1 MGTNDA
7 GVYRLYAF
15 ALNMLIRRY
24 ASIADDLCGASID
37 AMKAACAA
45 APAIYPPVK
54 MASTGVIATNARPK
68 ESDLVAMKTGFRAYV
83 PNAED
88 GSYFLPGAGPMQLKM
103 FAPPAEMIGLMAYT
117 VPEAQKIVR
126 EERDV
131 DLEEHAI
138 SEVLGNFNKDLDPT
152 IAVVSP
158 CELMMSKVL
167 QRSAGRMLYDEEL
180 NDESSTGPLEG
191 FSVKHSGRGLADGSG
206 MGDEC
211 DQGLDNP
218 RECHEKKR
226 MHVVSKVTS
235 KYASKSCLG
244 LLTSSN
250 ADIDA
255 VQQMVGAQAEYL
267 EIYRRSVCD
276 LQKMDPVKCALEFE
290 TALGNFEDS
299 QQQPGGAPQPGKLPE
314 GGLQVRPPSHQE
326 EPAEN
331 FDVSGSVSSF
341 KNFLAFSLRRRLE
354 DVADAAL
361 PSLRSATA
369 SALPRDG
376 TSARVGARRLSKG
389 SGAADHVDKYKEMVE
404 EYSDCLAAIETS
416 KCATNLA
423 LMSTD
428 DAKVQSFYS
437 KTGLVMA
444 ACAGIVTP
452 SDCPVD
458 MFSKEVSFMWGNGG
472 VKSTYTKSKTSSYI
486 AKGLPAASRIDK
498 FVNFFTELF

>member
-206 MGDEC
+206 MGDEP
-211 DQGLDNP
+211 DD
-218 RECHEKKR
+218 EEKKR
-226 MHVVSKVTS
+226 KEHVVSKVTS

-267 EIYRRSVCD
+267 ETYRRSVCD

-314 GGLQVRPPSHQE
+314 GGLQVE

-331 FDVSGSVSSF
+331 FDDKGSVTSF
-341 KNFLAFSLRRRLE
+341 KNCLAFSL
-354 DVADAAL
+354 
-361 PSLRSATA
+361 
-369 SALPRDG
+369 
-376 TSARVGARRLSKG
+376 
-389 SGAADHVDKYKEMVE
+389 
-404 EYSDCLAAIETS
+404 
-416 KCATNLA
+416 
-423 LMSTD
+423 
-428 DAKVQSFYS
+428 
-437 KTGLVMA
+437 
-444 ACAGIVTP
+444 
-452 SDCPVD
+452 
-458 MFSKEVSFMWGNGG
+458 
-472 VKSTYTKSKTSSYI
+472 
-486 AKGLPAASRIDK
+486 
-498 FVNFFTELF
+498 